1 MEVIGGIE
9 IWKDIKGY
17 EGMYQVSTQGNLK
30 SLDRIVNHPKSI
42 KLTLKGGVIKSSV
55 NGSGYKIVQLNKNG
69 KGVIYLVHRLV
80 SGAYLNNPDNKPQ
93 VNHIDGNKANNLLEN
108 LEWVTRSE
116 NMIHAYE
123 NNLNHKGENHY
134 KSKLSKTRVS
144 AIKRLL
150 RINPNV
156 NKYSLAKK
164 VGVTNGVIYQ
174 IINNT
179 TWKHVS

>member
-1 MEVIGGIE
+1 
-9 IWKDIKGY
+9 
-17 EGMYQVSTQGNLK
+17 
-30 SLDRIVNHPKSI
+30 
-42 KLTLKGGVIKSSV
+42 
-55 NGSGYKIVQLNKNG
+55 
-69 KGVIYLVHRLV
+69 
-80 SGAYLNNPDNKPQ
+80 
-93 VNHIDGNKANNLLEN
+93 
-108 LEWVTRSE
+108 
-116 NMIHAYE
+116 MIHAYE